1 MSKDKTYDG
10 RRSNGRKPGTKVTNT
25 TKQKKLTRAGLTKV
39 KKDRGKLMA
48 INAIIDEFGSE
59 MDFLRMVAK
68 EARKNHSDRKMLMEY
83 AYDKPE
89 QNHTSGL
96 AKTDNRPQIVF
107 IQNGEP
113 KKEEPKT
120 IDIDHEEDKS

>member
-1 MSKDKTYDG
+1 MADKTYDG

-83 AYDKPE
+83 AYYKPE

-113 KKEEPKT
+113 KKEETKT
-120 IDIDHEEDKS
+120 IDIDYEE

>member
-1 MSKDKTYDG
+1 MADKTYDG
-10 RRSNGRKPGTKVTNT
+10 RRSNGRKPGTKVANT

-107 IQNGEP
+107 IQNGDP
-113 KKEEPKT
+113 KKDETKT
-120 IDIDHEEDKS
+120 IDIDHQESE